1 MPDHISILNLHD
13 VSVIRQ
19 GRAILDKISLEL
31 HEHEITTLIGPNG
44 SGKTT
49 LIRLILG
56 LMKPSS
62 GEVRWREKPRVG
74 YMPQKLHIEPTLP
87 LTVERFLSIAKGV
100 KRSEID
106 RVLNDTGILHLRDS
120 PIQYVSGGEFQRVLL
135 SRAILRRPQLLVLD
149 EPVQGVDV
157 SGQLELYQLITYIK
171 EQYGCTV
178 LMVSHDL
185 HLVMAKTDHVICLNQ
200 HICCQGSP
208 QKVSHDPEFTALF
221 GEGYQD
227 DIALYNHQ
235 HDHHHHLDGKISAP
249 TFPPS
254 SSILKSPD
262 GSKLSRS

>member
-1 MPDHISILNLHD
+1 LIPESPIQPMPDHISILNLQD
-13 VSVIRQ
+13 VSVVRQ
-19 GRAILDKISLEL
+19 GRAILDHVNLEL
-31 HEHEITTLIGPNG
+31 HEQEITTLIGPNG

-56 LMKPSS
+56 LIKPTT
-62 GEVRWREKPRVG
+62 GEVKWREKPSVG

-87 LTVERFLSIAKGV
+87 LTVERFLLMAQGT

-106 RVLNDTGILHLRDS
+106 RVLNDTGILHLRHS
-120 PIQYVSGGEFQRVLL
+120 PIQHVSGGEFQRVLL

-208 QKVSHDPEFTALF
+208 QIVSHDPEFTALF
-221 GEGYQD
+221 GEGYQE

-235 HDHHHHLDGKISAP
+235 HDHHHHLDGKISSP
-249 TFPPS
+249 RFPRLPS
-254 SSILKSPD
+254 D
-262 GSKLSRS
+262 TNG